1 MKEMFPPVG
10 NLIALRGGSVPM
22 PFDLLEILLCMAEID
37 TSLKDLSLR
46 GLTSKFTKSKDF

>member
-1 MKEMFPPVG
+1 
-10 NLIALRGGSVPM
+10 M